1 MQPWLARHWPSVMSR
16 NTPGT
21 SQWMLDLVT
30 EAGDAFP
37 EAVDWCLPHLR
48 PIADH
53 GLRPLAIGE
62 TATQHPQ
69 DVFRLVKQLVHE
81 NDIKAHQQYQLRQ
94 LLDRLKAVRPAF
106 SKDADFQRLY
116 RVARK

>member
-1 MQPWLARHWPSVMSR
+1 MSR
-16 NTPGT
+16 NIPAT

-37 EAVDWCLPHLR
+37 DAIDWCLAHLR

-53 GLRPLAIGE
+53 GLRPLAIGDI
-62 TATQHPQ
+62 ATRHPE
-69 DVFRLVKQLVHE
+69 DVFRLVKQIVPE

-94 LLDRLKAVRPAF
+94 LLV
-106 SKDADFQRLY
+106 
-116 RVARK
+116 V